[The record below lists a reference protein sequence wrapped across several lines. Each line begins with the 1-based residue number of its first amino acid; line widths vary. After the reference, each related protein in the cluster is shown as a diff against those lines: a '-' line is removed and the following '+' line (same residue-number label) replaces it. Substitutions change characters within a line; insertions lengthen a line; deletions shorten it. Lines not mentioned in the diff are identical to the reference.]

1 MDATRPGTLAKT
13 VKHFTTKEAE
23 KRDKIVIGYFGQNGV
38 NRIVDSIA
46 ESLLT
51 SPKLPADANVLD
63 AGAGTGFLTAKVED
77 KIRSELP
84 RINFY
89 AMDLTP
95 AMLRVLSKN
104 TGITPFIGLAEN
116 LRGSIQQARKYLRIP
131 HKFDAVFS
139 TLMLHHSI
147 YPEKVFES
155 FSQVLKKNG
164 KAIIIDLCQHGFKEF
179 KEEMGDIHLGFNPQT
194 IRKMAG
200 KFFSK
205 VEVKNIP
212 GISCKST
219 GRSAEI
225 FVATA
230 QNPSQNPLK

>member
-63 AGAGTGFLTAKVED
+63 AGAGTGFFTAKVED

-131 HKFDAVFS
+131 RKFDAVFS

-194 IRKMAG
+194 IKKMAG

-205 VEVKNIP
+205 VEVRNIS